1 MVKMSVFKKKITLA
15 KVIGICRGLLLNL
28 FSRSGGFPII
38 IEHEVRFLSA
48 KTIEIGNSVT
58 IRWHTQIHENV
69 KLGNYVFIGKY
80 CDIGKNVVIEDA
92 VALADYVCL
101 LGDTH
106 HYNNPQQRA
115 GEMYSP
121 GTKVIGQ
128 GAWIGYRAIILPQ
141 VRYVGRGSIIGAGA
155 VVTKDVQDHTIVAG
169 NPAKVIGNLLDLP
182 EK

>member
-1 MVKMSVFKKKITLA
+1 MSVFKKNITLA

-28 FSRSGGFPII
+28 FSSSGGFPIVI
-38 IEHEVRFLSA
+38 QHEVRFLSA
-48 KTIEIGNSVT
+48 KTIEIGNWVT
-58 IRWHTQIHENV
+58 IGCYTQINENV
-69 KLGNYVFIGKY
+69 KLGDKVFIGRY
-80 CDIGKNVVIEDA
+80 CDIGKNVVIEDG
-92 VALADYVCL
+92 VNLAECVCL

-106 HYNNPQQRA
+106 HYNNPQKRA

-169 NPAKVIGNLLDLP
+169 NPAKVIKNLLDLP

>member
-1 MVKMSVFKKKITLA
+1 MVKMSVFKKNITLA

-28 FSRSGGFPII
+28 FSRSGGFPIM
-38 IEHEVRFLSA
+38 IEHEVRFLSGA
-48 KTIEIGNSVT
+48 KTIEIGNWVS
-58 IRWHTQIHENV
+58 IRWHTQINENV
-69 KLGNYVFIGKY
+69 KLGDNVSIGKY
-80 CDIGKNVVIEDA
+80 CDIGKNVVIEDG
-92 VALADYVCL
+92 VTLADYVCL

-106 HYNNPQQRA
+106 HYN
-115 GEMYSP
+115 MYSP

-169 NPAKVIGNLLDLP
+169 NPAKVIGNLLPVP

>member
-1 MVKMSVFKKKITLA
+1 MVKMSVFKKNITLA
-15 KVIGICRGLLLNL
+15 KVIGVCRGLLLNL
-28 FSRSGGFPII
+28 FSRSGGFPIM
-38 IEHEVRFLSA
+38 IEHDVRFTSA
-48 KTIEIGNSVT
+48 KTIEIGNWVS
-58 IRWHTQIHENV
+58 IRCHTQINENV
-69 KLGNYVFIGKY
+69 KLGDKVFIGRY
-80 CDIGKNVVIEDA
+80 CDIGKNIVIEDG
-92 VALADYVCL
+92 VNLAECVCL

-106 HYNNPQQRA
+106 HYNNPQKRA

-169 NPAKVIGNLLDLP
+169 NPAKVIKNLLDLP

>member
-1 MVKMSVFKKKITLA
+1 MVKMSVFKKNITLA

-28 FSRSGGFPII
+28 FSSSGGFPIV
-38 IEHEVRFLSA
+38 IEHEVRFLSI
-48 KTIEIGNSVT
+48 KTIEIGNWVT
-58 IRWHTQIHENV
+58 IRWHTQINENV
-69 KLGNYVFIGKY
+69 KLGDNVFIGKY

-92 VALADYVCL
+92 VTLADYVCL

-106 HYNNPQQRA
+106 HYNNPQKRA
-115 GEMYSP
+115 GEIYSP

-155 VVTKDVQDHTIVAG
+155 VVTKDVQDHTIVVG
-169 NPAKVIGNLLDLP
+169 NPAKVIGNLLPVP

>member
-1 MVKMSVFKKKITLA
+1 MVKVSVFKKNITLA

-28 FSRSGGFPII
+28 FSSSGGFPIF

-48 KTIEIGNSVT
+48 KTIEIGNRVT
-58 IRWHTQIHENV
+58 IRWHTQINENV
-69 KLGNYVFIGKY
+69 KLGDNVFIGRY

-92 VALADYVCL
+92 VNLADYVCL

-106 HYNNPQQRA
+106 HYNNPQKRA

-155 VVTKDVQDHTIVAG
+155 VVTKDVQDHTIVVG
-169 NPAKVIGNLLDLP
+169 NPAKVIGNLLPVP